1 MEERSQVRELDRD
14 RGRHDP
20 LVAAVAETGGQ
31 QHEHGPEPLAA
42 GFHHVPGNFGE
53 HLVPAERGISQ
64 GCLHRGQI
72 RGHFRGQARVSEFDS
87 RSDGHS
93 SSMSSARSSARLRQ
107 PRNTPAYETRG
118 VRGRPGQDRD
128 RCRRMGSA
136 AATFTSGI
144 QRTNN
149 WVAAWLAR
157 LSNGWG
163 TMPRTIVASMP
174 SPTAEPVSRPG
185 TTTSGPSGTGSLK
198 YMSTMMRT

>member
-1 MEERSQVRELDRD
+1 MEERGQVRELDRD

-20 LVAAVAETGGQ
+20 LVSAVAETGGQ
-31 QHEHGPEPLAA
+31 QHKHGPEPLAA
-42 GFHHVPGNFGE
+42 GFHHVPGNLGE

-64 GCLHRGQI
+64 GCLYRGQI
-72 RGHFRGQARVSEFDS
+72 RGQTSISEFD
-87 RSDGHS
+87 RHSDGHS
-93 SSMSSARSSARLRQ
+93 NSMSSACLPQ

-128 RCRRMGSA
+128 RCRRVVSA
-136 AATFTSGI
+136 AVTFTSGL

-157 LSNGWG
+157 FSNGWG

-174 SPTAEPVSRPG
+174 SPTAVPVNRPG

-198 YMSTMMRT
+198 NMSTMMRT